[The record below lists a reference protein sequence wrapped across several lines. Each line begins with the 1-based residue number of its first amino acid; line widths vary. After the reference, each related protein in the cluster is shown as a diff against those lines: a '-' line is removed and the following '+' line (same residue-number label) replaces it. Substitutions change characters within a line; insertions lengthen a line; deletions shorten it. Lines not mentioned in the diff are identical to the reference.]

1 MGSYLVSKLHCFSMQ
16 LPRSVRRNSFFST
29 GTLMFLY
36 AFIYF
41 SLEGSSDII
50 VEAEPAKL
58 RTRDIRD
65 DISQESQIPE
75 LPVSNIRSKET
86 QSVETTES
94 KVLLFF
100 YVVLLK
106 ILPFIIKSGL

>member
-1 MGSYLVSKLHCFSMQ
+1 
-16 LPRSVRRNSFFST
+16 
-29 GTLMFLY
+29 MFLY